1 MLVMARWMRDAGHR
15 VEVAVPVGSQSWL
28 QGLEWGLSLTP
39 APDVLSRSLRVQAST
54 WIPRKRCDVLWI
66 RDRRDLA
73 FAGRVSR
80 NLGAALVMQQA
91 MQIPR
96 AKKAPW
102 HWLRYRRVD
111 AWVCGL
117 QQLKAECLARTPI
130 DEARCH
136 VLPLPLDD
144 RWFAPAEVRS
154 AFREALELPE
164 GAWLVGTVGR
174 LDPKKGQR
182 TALQALAHLPEH
194 VHWLFVG
201 DNTVDNDRDERAA
214 LVERAQSLG
223 VADRAHF
230 FNARADV
237 LPVYDALDAFVMTSD
252 SETIGTVTLEALA
265 RKVPV
270 IGTDAGGTPELLD
283 AGCGQLVPPRNAE
296 ALAEAIIVLKQE
308 APEALAVR
316 KRKGRDYAAKCR
328 PSQLIPAWEELLA
341 SLVESGRKA

>member
-1 MLVMARWMRDAGHR
+1 MLVMARWMHDAGHR
-15 VEVAVPVGSQSWL
+15 VEVTVPVGSPSWL
-28 QGLEWGLSLTP
+28 QGLEWGLSLSP
-39 APDVLSRSLRVQAST
+39 APGVSSGTLKGQLST
-54 WIPRKRCDVLWI
+54 WTRGRQFDVLWI

-73 FAGRVSR
+73 FAGRVAR
-80 NLGAALVMQQA
+80 RLGAALVMQQA

-117 QQLKAECLARTPI
+117 QHLRAECLARTPI

-144 RWFAPAEVRS
+144 RWFDPAKASR
-154 AFREALELPE
+154 AFREALALPD
-164 GAWLVGTVGR
+164 GTWLLGTVGR

-182 TALQALAHLPEH
+182 TALQALAQLPEH

-201 DNTVDNDRDERAA
+201 DNTVDNERDERSTLAA
-214 LVERAQSLG
+214 LAQELDVG
-223 VADRAHF
+223 HRAHF
-230 FNARADV
+230 LDARADV

-265 RKVPV
+265 REVPV
-270 IGTDAGGTPELLD
+270 IGTNSGGTSELLG
-283 AGCGQLVPPRNAE
+283 AGRGQLVPPRNAE
-296 ALAEAIIVLKQE
+296 AMAQAVAVLIQESPETLAD
-308 APEALAVR
+308 R
-316 KRKGRDYAAKCR
+316 KHKGRDYAAKCR

-341 SLVESGRKA
+341 SLVESRRKA

>member
-15 VEVAVPVGSQSWL
+15 VEVVVPVGSRSWHQAL
-28 QGLEWGLSLTP
+28 AWGLSLSP
-39 APDVLSRSLRVQAST
+39 APDLSSGMLKAPVST
-54 WIPRKRCDVLWI
+54 WTRGKRFDVLWI

-73 FAGRVSR
+73 FAGRAVR
-80 NLGAALVMQQA
+80 GLGAALVMQQA

-117 QQLKAECLARTPI
+117 QHLKAECLARTPI
-130 DEARCH
+130 QEARCH

-144 RWFAPAEVRS
+144 RWFAPAETSS
-154 AFREALELPE
+154 AFREALALPE
-164 GAWLVGTVGR
+164 GTWLLGTVGR

-182 TALQALAHLPEH
+182 TALQALARLPEH

-201 DNTVDNDRDERAA
+201 DNTVDNDRDERAV
-214 LVERAQSLG
+214 LVGHAESLG
-223 VADRAHF
+223 VTGRVHF
-230 FNARADV
+230 LEARADV

-270 IGTDAGGTPELLD
+270 IGTDAGGTSELLG
-283 AGCGQLVPPRNAE
+283 AGRGQLVPPRNAE
-296 ALAEAIIVLKQE
+296 AMAEAVAVLMKESSE
-308 APEALAVR
+308 AVTDR
-316 KRKGRDYAAKCR
+316 TRKGRDYATKCR
-328 PSQLIPAWEELLA
+328 PSQLVPAWEELLA
-341 SLVESGRKA
+341 SLVESKRKA

>member
-15 VEVAVPVGSQSWL
+15 VEVAVPVGSPSWL
-28 QGLEWGLSLTP
+28 QGLQWGLSLSP
-39 APDVLSRSLRVQAST
+39 APDVSSGKMKGQVPIWTGGR
-54 WIPRKRCDVLWI
+54 PFDVLWI
-66 RDRRDLA
+66 RDRRDLG
-73 FAGRVSR
+73 FAGRVAR
-80 NLGAALVMQQA
+80 RLGAALVMQQA

-117 QQLKAECLARTPI
+117 QHLRAECLARTPI
-130 DEARCH
+130 EEARCH

-144 RWFAPAEVRS
+144 QWFAPAEANS
-154 AFREALELPE
+154 AFREALALPD
-164 GAWLVGTVGR
+164 GTWLLGTVGR

-182 TALQALAHLPEH
+182 TALQALAQLPDH

-201 DNTVDNDRDERAA
+201 DNTVDNERDERSTLAA
-214 LVERAQSLG
+214 LAQELG
-223 VADRAHF
+223 VGHRAHF
-230 FNARADV
+230 LDARTDV

-265 RKVPV
+265 REVPV
-270 IGTDAGGTPELLD
+270 IGTNSGGTSELLG
-283 AGCGQLVPPRNAE
+283 AGRGQLVPPRSAE
-296 ALAEAIIVLKQE
+296 AMVKAVAVLMQE
-308 APEALAVR
+308 SPEALADR
-316 KRKGRDYAAKCR
+316 TRKGRDYAAKCR

-341 SLVESGRKA
+341 SLVESRRKA

>member
-15 VEVAVPVGSQSWL
+15 VEVSVPVGSQSWL
-28 QGLEWGLSLTP
+28 QGLEWKLSLTP
-39 APDVLSRSLRVQAST
+39 APDVSSGTLKGRAST
-54 WIPRKRCDVLWI
+54 WASEKRCDVLWI

-73 FAGRVSR
+73 FAGRAARS
-80 NLGAALVMQQA
+80 LGAVLVMQQA
-91 MQIPR
+91 MQITR

-117 QQLKAECLARTPI
+117 DHLKAECLGRTPL

-144 RWFAPAEVRS
+144 RWFASAEASS

-164 GAWLVGTVGR
+164 GAWLLGTVGR

-201 DNTVDNDRDERAA
+201 NNTVDNNRDERAA

-230 FNARADV
+230 LDARADV

-252 SETIGTVTLEALA
+252 SESIGTVTLEALA
-265 RKVPV
+265 REVPV
-270 IGTDAGGTPELLD
+270 IGTDSGGTSELLD
-283 AGCGQLVPPRNAE
+283 VGRGQLVPPRNAE
-296 ALAEAIIVLKQE
+296 AMAEAVTVLMQE
-308 APEALAVR
+308 VPETLAVR
-316 KRKGRDYAAKCR
+316 TRNGRDYATKCR
-328 PSQLIPAWEELLA
+328 PTQLIPAWEELLA
-341 SLVESGRKA
+341 SLVQSRRKA

>member
-28 QGLEWGLSLTP
+28 QGLDWGLSLSP
-39 APDVLSRSLRVQAST
+39 APDVSSGTMKGHVSSWTRG
-54 WIPRKRCDVLWI
+54 KRHDVLWI

-73 FAGRVSR
+73 FAGRAAR
-80 NLGAALVMQQA
+80 KWGAALVMQQA

-117 QQLKAECLARTPI
+117 QHLKTECLVRTPI

-144 RWFAPAEVRS
+144 RWFAPAEASS
-154 AFREALELPE
+154 AFRDALELPE
-164 GAWLVGTVGR
+164 GTWLLGTVGR
-174 LDPKKGQR
+174 MDPKKGQR
-182 TALQALAHLPEH
+182 TALQALAQLPEH

-201 DNTVDNDRDERAA
+201 DNTVDNDRDERAE
-214 LVERAQSLG
+214 LVKRAQSLG

-230 FNARADV
+230 LDARADV
-237 LPVYDALDAFVMTSD
+237 LPVYDALDAFVMSSD

-265 RKVPV
+265 REVPV
-270 IGTDAGGTPELLD
+270 IGTNAGGTSELLD
-283 AGCGQLVPPRNAE
+283 AGRGQLVPPCNAE
-296 ALAEAIIVLKQE
+296 AMAKAVAVLMQ
-308 APEALAVR
+308 ASPEALATR
-316 KRKGRDYAAKCR
+316 TSKGRDYAAKCR

-341 SLVESGRKA
+341 SLVESKRKA

>member
-28 QGLEWGLSLTP
+28 QGLEWGLSLSP
-39 APDVLSRSLRVQAST
+39 APDVSSGMLKGQIST
-54 WIPRKRCDVLWI
+54 WARGRQFDVLWI

-73 FAGRVSR
+73 FAGRVAR
-80 NLGAALVMQQA
+80 RWGAALVMQQA
-91 MQIPR
+91 MQILHV
-96 AKKAPW
+96 KKAPW

-117 QQLKAECLARTPI
+117 LHLKAECLARTPI

-144 RWFAPAEVRS
+144 RWFGPGEASS
-154 AFREALELPE
+154 AFRGALALPE
-164 GAWLVGTVGR
+164 GTWLLGTVGR

-182 TALQALAHLPEH
+182 TALQALARLPEH

-201 DNTVDNDRDERAA
+201 DNTVDTDRDERAVLDA
-214 LVERAQSLG
+214 HAESLG
-223 VADRAHF
+223 VAGRAHF
-230 FNARADV
+230 LDARADV

-265 RKVPV
+265 REVPV
-270 IGTDAGGTPELLD
+270 IGTDAGGTSEVLD
-283 AGCGQLVPPRNAE
+283 AGRGQLVPPRNAE
-296 ALAEAIIVLKQE
+296 AMAQAVAVLMKE
-308 APEALAVR
+308 SPEALTDR
-316 KRKGRDYAAKCR
+316 SRKGRDYAAKCR

-341 SLVESGRKA
+341 SLVESRRKA

>member
-1 MLVMARWMRDAGHR
+1 
-15 VEVAVPVGSQSWL
+15 
-28 QGLEWGLSLTP
+28 
-39 APDVLSRSLRVQAST
+39 
-54 WIPRKRCDVLWI
+54 
-66 RDRRDLA
+66 
-73 FAGRVSR
+73 
-80 NLGAALVMQQA
+80 MQQA
-91 MQIPR
+91 MQITR

-117 QQLKAECLARTPI
+117 DHLKAECLGRTPL

-144 RWFAPAEVRS
+144 RWFASAEASS

-164 GAWLVGTVGR
+164 GAWLLGTVGR

-201 DNTVDNDRDERAA
+201 NNTVDNNRDERAA

-223 VADRAHF
+223 VAERAHF
-230 FNARADV
+230 LDARADV

-252 SETIGTVTLEALA
+252 SESIGTVTLEALA
-265 RKVPV
+265 REVPV
-270 IGTDAGGTPELLD
+270 IGTDSGGTSELLD
-283 AGCGQLVPPRNAE
+283 VGRGQLVPPRNAE
-296 ALAEAIIVLKQE
+296 AMAEAVTVLMQE
-308 APEALAVR
+308 VPETLAVR
-316 KRKGRDYAAKCR
+316 TRNGRDYATKCR
-328 PSQLIPAWEELLA
+328 PTQLIPAWEELLA
-341 SLVESGRKA
+341 SLVQSRRKA

>member
-1 MLVMARWMRDAGHR
+1 M
-15 VEVAVPVGSQSWL
+15 S
-28 QGLEWGLSLTP
+28 P
-39 APDVLSRSLRVQAST
+39 APDVSSGMLKGPVST
-54 WIPRKRCDVLWI
+54 WTRGKRFDVLWI

-73 FAGRVSR
+73 FAGRVAR
-80 NLGAALVMQQA
+80 RLGAALVMQQA

-117 QQLKAECLARTPI
+117 QHLKAECLSRTPI
-130 DEARCH
+130 QEARCH

-144 RWFAPAEVRS
+144 RWFAPAEASS
-154 AFREALELPE
+154 AFREALALPE
-164 GAWLVGTVGR
+164 GAWLLGTVGR

-182 TALQALAHLPEH
+182 TALQALARLPEH

-201 DNTVDNDRDERAA
+201 DNTVDNDRDERAV
-214 LVERAQSLG
+214 LVGHAESLG
-223 VADRAHF
+223 VTGRVHF
-230 FNARADV
+230 LEARDDV

-265 RKVPV
+265 REVPV
-270 IGTDAGGTPELLD
+270 IGTDAGGTSELLD
-283 AGCGQLVPPRNAE
+283 AERGQLVPPRNAE
-296 ALAEAIIVLKQE
+296 AMAEAVAVLMK
-308 APEALAVR
+308 ASPETLADR
-316 KRKGRDYAAKCR
+316 TRKGRDYAAKCR

-341 SLVESGRKA
+341 SLVESRRKA

>member
-28 QGLEWGLSLTP
+28 QGLEWGLSLSP
-39 APDVLSRSLRVQAST
+39 APDMSSGTLKGQIST
-54 WIPRKRCDVLWI
+54 WTRGKGFDVLWI

-73 FAGRVSR
+73 FAGRAAR
-80 NLGAALVMQQA
+80 GLGASLVMQQA

-117 QQLKAECLARTPI
+117 HYLKAECLARTPI
-130 DEARCH
+130 QEARCH

-144 RWFAPAEVRS
+144 RWFAPAETSS
-154 AFREALELPE
+154 AFREALTLPE
-164 GAWLVGTVGR
+164 GTWLLGTVGR

-182 TALQALAHLPEH
+182 TALQALARLPEH

-201 DNTVDNDRDERAA
+201 DNTVDNDRDERAV
-214 LVERAQSLG
+214 LVEHAESLG
-223 VADRAHF
+223 VAGRAHF
-230 FNARADV
+230 LDARADV

-252 SETIGTVTLEALA
+252 SETIGTVTLEAMA
-265 RKVPV
+265 REVPV
-270 IGTDAGGTPELLD
+270 IGTDAGGTSELLA
-283 AGCGQLVPPRNAE
+283 AGRGQLVPPRNAE
-296 ALAEAIIVLKQE
+296 AMAKAVAVLMQE
-308 APEALAVR
+308 SPEALADR
-316 KRKGRDYAAKCR
+316 TRKGRDYAAQCR
-328 PSQLIPAWEELLA
+328 PSQLIPGWEELLA
-341 SLVESGRKA
+341 SLVESRRKA